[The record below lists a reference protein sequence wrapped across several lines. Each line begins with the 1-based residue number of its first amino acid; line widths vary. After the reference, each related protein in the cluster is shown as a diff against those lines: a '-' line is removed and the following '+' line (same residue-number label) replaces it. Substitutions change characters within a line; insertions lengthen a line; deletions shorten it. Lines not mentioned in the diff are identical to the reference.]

1 MAKSRD
7 VADETSALS
16 AGDRD
21 ETSGGRDGDDEL
33 SKCTRNRPNNN
44 GFFKKAKKMNK
55 QREIATTEEKE
66 EAETNT

>member
-1 MAKSRD
+1 MANSRN

-44 GFFKKAKKMNK
+44 GFFKKAK
-55 QREIATTEEKE
+55 R
-66 EAETNT
+66 